1 MNPIIVEIKKNDAYT
16 YGNPYSFLKIQ
27 RLLIDPLTPDSEK
40 YKLIDKAKRLGL
52 DTYRREYNS
61 LKIKCGVGI
70 NLKGEVIKPLLDAAY
85 GDEFE
90 KENK

>member
-1 MNPIIVEIKKNDAYT
+1 MLNLNNVKLQQFY
-16 YGNPYSFLKIQ
+16 LKCQ
-27 RLLIDPLTPDSEK
+27 KD
-40 YKLIDKAKRLGL
+40 KLIGKAIDLGL
-52 DTYRREYNS
+52 EIYRREYNS

-70 NLKGEVIKPLLDAAY
+70 NLKDEVIKPLLDAAY

>member
-1 MNPIIVEIKKNDAYT
+1 MDIANSS
-16 YGNPYSFLKIQ
+16 YSFLKIQ

-52 DTYRREYNS
+52 EIYRREYNS
-61 LKIKCGVGI
+61 FKIKCGVGI
-70 NLKGEVIKPLLDAAY
+70 NLKDEVIKPLLDTAY

-90 KENK
+90 KENKK